1 MRYEI
6 VKLNNNNDRR
16 PLLGVPNTNNFLS
29 ADYLELYIEYV
40 TRSPMISEMPK
51 LIISEGKAQ

>member
-6 VKLNNNNDRR
+6 VKLNNNNDWR
-16 PLLGVPNTNNFLS
+16 PLLGMPNTNNFLS
-29 ADYLELYIEYV
+29 ADGLELYIEYV
-40 TRSPMISEMPK
+40 TRSPMISEMRK